1 MSRGEGSAA
10 MPRVLFWSEL
20 FWPHLG
26 GVEVLGL
33 ELVCA
38 MKKRGYD
45 FAVVTS
51 HGPVEAPDRGDR
63 QGRVPYTDRCR
74 RARCSLPAG
83 GLDQG

>member
-1 MSRGEGSAA
+1 MSADSLVSSAGA
-10 MPRVLFWSEL
+10 PPRILFWSEL

-38 MKKRGYD
+38 MKKGGYD

-51 HGPVEAPDRGDR
+51 HGPVEAPDRGDSGFHIR
-63 QGRVPYTDRCR
+63 
-74 RARCSLPAG
+74 
-83 GLDQG
+83 